1 MLEKALLENNI
12 AEAHSIKV
20 LDKASVPI
28 VKLTDAKTDTK
39 IDISFNMNNGVK
51 SANLIRD
58 FMHTY
63 PVLPKLV
70 LVLKQFL
77 LQRDLNEVFMGGI
90 SSYSLILLTIS
101 FLQHLKNFSE
111 NNLGSLLI
119 MFFELYGRHF
129 NYRNTGISIKNGG
142 AYFMKDE
149 YLNSMTDG
157 NRPSILCIE
166 DPLLP
171 GNDIGRSS
179 YGALNVKTAFEYAYK
194 VLSEAVR
201 PSNSCVVREH
211 SILGRIIRITDE
223 VIEYRKWIQDTF
235 PVNSPLLHAYEG
247 YPSAMFPHQSLS
259 LTTDIED
266 KVKVITGEMN
276 GTTLQENERCSS
288 CSSDSHSSTH
298 SSCISMGSSSSAS
311 SMASDTD
318 SDVTSDILVNK
329 PELEKDGC
337 THSKADKIKV
347 PKAVNDASTTLSLPC
362 GDKRSATYVRYNSSS
377 DNHFQSLG
385 EKTKPFRTDTKTNSI
400 NGVWLKHKKYLP
412 STSQNYTSGPMSN
425 GHVIT
430 GENSSGLNSG
440 IHFHS
445 YHTKKK
451 SGNRKDSVNAN
462 ISTRKD
468 GQVLMGR

>member
-1 MLEKALLENNI
+1 MSLFFSDIDLVVIEKKEISFRTLEKALLENNI

-51 SANLIRD
+51 SANLIKD
-58 FMHTY
+58 FMQMY

-101 FLQHLKNFSE
+101 FLQHLKGE
-111 NNLGSLLI
+111 PETNLGKLLI

-142 AYFMKDE
+142 AYFIKEDF
-149 YLNSMTDG
+149 LSSMTDG

-179 YGALNVKTAFEYAYK
+179 YGALSVKTAFEYAYK

-201 PSNSCVVREH
+201 PSNSTVVGQH
-211 SILGRIIRITDE
+211 SILGRIIRITNE
-223 VIEYRKWIQDTF
+223 VVEYRKWIQETF
-235 PVNSPLLHAYEG
+235 PAENSELHNYDEYPTALHSPSFLPL
-247 YPSAMFPHQSLS
+247 PNI
-259 LTTDIED
+259 IENL
-266 KVKVITGEMN
+266 KVVSEQLN
-276 GTTLQENERCSS
+276 GTSTQESGLYCSS

-298 SSCISMGSSSSAS
+298 SSCCSSSVS
-311 SMASDTD
+311 SMASDTE
-318 SDVTSDILVNK
+318 SDVTSDILSK
-329 PELEKDGC
+329 LDLDKDC
-337 THSKADKIKV
+337 
-347 PKAVNDASTTLSLPC
+347 STSDRVWEAKLRE
-362 GDKRSATYVRYNSSS
+362 KRSSNSLMHP
-377 DNHFQSLG
+377 NLA
-385 EKTKPFRTDTKTNSI
+385 EKGKLSRTDTKPGAV
-400 NGVWLKHKKYLP
+400 NGTWKKKYVMP
-412 STSQNYTSGPMSN
+412 TCHNHATCSVNTNTQAS
-425 GHVIT
+425 
-430 GENSSGLNSG
+430 GENSLTCLR
-440 IHFHS
+440 FHNFPNR
-445 YHTKKK
+445 KKL
-451 SGNRKDSVNAN
+451 SRKDSLNVN

-468 GQVLMGR
+468 GQVIIGR